1 MAFITALF
9 IVLFKISA
17 LIFFGY
23 AFYISKGWLRKT
35 VVFILF
41 LFYCS
46 LFLPIFIMRLGD
58 SYGNSSRHG
67 SDSSFISDVES
78 HLNKIQGFFENIGEL
93 TMGGLKDILPDGLL
107 PAILFLILFGP
118 IITFS
123 FSHFIL
129 NFVYFMFFCL
139 LWAVFLRP
147 KKESTLEVDTIDN
160 VDEYQSKNSSPIQKD
175 GILFS
180 ILKELFKK

>member
-23 AFYISKGWLRKT
+23 VFYTSKGWLKKT
-35 VVFILF
+35 IVFILF

-93 TMGGLKDILPDGLL
+93 TMGGLKDILPNGLL

-147 KKESTLEVDTIDN
+147 KIEATVEAITENNKDGHQEKDLPTV
-160 VDEYQSKNSSPIQKD
+160 QKD
-175 GILFS
+175 RILLS
-180 ILKELFKK
+180 ILKEIFKK